1 MRAPMR
7 LSRRAGFHNQGS
19 RLMADAQQQLNVLYK
34 NISQVLIG
42 KKDAILLT
50 LATLLCRGHLLIED
64 VPGVGKTMLARALAS
79 SLDVDFKRI
88 QCTPDLM
95 PTDVTGVSIF
105 NQKTAA
111 FEFVKGPV
119 FTSVLLADE
128 INRTTPRTQSS
139 LLECMAERQVTVD
152 GTTHLLHDVFMVIA
166 TQNPVDFHG
175 TYPLPEAQLDR
186 FFMRIGLGYP
196 GESDELTIMSMQ
208 NEGHPIDGV
217 RAVMSAPTLLALQNL
232 LPKIRVEPSVAQYIA
247 ALVRATREH
256 PDLELGASPRGSIA
270 LGKAARA
277 LALLSGK
284 AYVTPQLVKQVA
296 VPVLAHRL
304 IVRQQ
309 AMVLGKTGA
318 DVVQDVMRKVP
329 VPVTQPAGA

>member
-1 MRAPMR
+1 M
-7 LSRRAGFHNQGS
+7 S
-19 RLMADAQQQLNVLYK
+19 DAQQQLNALYK

-42 KKDAILLT
+42 KKDPILLT

-64 VPGVGKTMLARALAS
+64 VPGVGKTMLARALAR
-79 SLDVDFKRI
+79 SLDVDFKRV

-95 PTDVTGVSIF
+95 PTDITGVSIF

-152 GTTHLLHDVFMVIA
+152 GTTHAMDQVFMVIA

-196 GESDELTIMSMQ
+196 GESDELKIMSMQ
-208 NEGHPIDGV
+208 NERHPIESV
-217 RAVMSAPTLLALQNL
+217 RPVMPATTLIALQNL
-232 LPKIRVEPSVAQYIA
+232 VSKIRVEPGVAQYVA

-256 PDLELGASPRGSIA
+256 PDVELGASPRGSIA
-270 LGKAARA
+270 LGKAAQA
-277 LALLSGK
+277 VALLSGK
-284 AYVTPQLVKQVA
+284 AYVTPQFVKRVA

-309 AMVLGKTGA
+309 AMVLGKSGE
-318 DVVQDVMRKVP
+318 DVIQDVMRKVP
-329 VPVTQPAGA
+329 VPVSQQTGA